1 MRYINSHYIIQF
13 EKQKQYVGMGI
24 TWYFVDNACCLSLN
38 DVQFFKMG
46 FCGRREDGGARSI
59 LDEI

>member
-1 MRYINSHYIIQF
+1 MCFPSVSKIIQF
-13 EKQKQYVGMGI
+13 EEQKQYVGMGI

-38 DVQFFKMG
+38 DVQFFKDG
-46 FCGRREDGGARSI
+46 FLRQKRRWRSSI